1 MAPTR
6 HLTDFTHTMIP
17 HQPRYKS
24 LIESPLKIATRLLLQ
39 STLAHGVTPMVT
51 KINNITIPTL
61 LLCSILGC
69 HAESILPNKSS
80 GPNKSSSAEQIAN
93 VSSPSLPSTHAS
105 HGSAISVTPNATSEE
120 PNQDKPVIFVATL
133 NATSAN
139 PGDRVTLEIQGHVL
153 TGWHIYAAEQASGAS
168 IATRFEL
175 SLPNGVSSVGEWKHP
190 KPIVGFSI
198 FGPISKYTDKFES
211 SIDLLLAESLAAGTL
226 DLEISIVFQACNFE
240 LCLPPQTIHQTLS
253 LNVTKENKK

>member
-1 MAPTR
+1 
-6 HLTDFTHTMIP
+6 
-17 HQPRYKS
+17 
-24 LIESPLKIATRLLLQ
+24 
-39 STLAHGVTPMVT
+39 MVT